1 MADLFT
7 INMNYRKGMEQ
18 ACRLG
23 ELAQK
28 LRTESTRYMEETMT
42 AVSQNWQG
50 ENAAAYL
57 AKCRLQ
63 QEKMIKTADKLQ
75 KAANTTSRIVKNTYD
90 AEMRAFH
97 IAQERTYQ

>member
-7 INMNYRKGMEQ
+7 INMNYRKGM
-18 ACRLG
+18 AHARRLG

-28 LRTESTRYMEETMT
+28 LRTESTRHMEETMT

-57 AKCRLQ
+57 AKCRIQ
-63 QEKMIKTADKLQ
+63 QEKMAKTADKLQ
-75 KAANTTSRIVKNTYD
+75 KAADTTSRVVQNIYD
-90 AEMRAFH
+90 AEKRAYQ
-97 IAQERTYQ
+97 IAQERKYQ